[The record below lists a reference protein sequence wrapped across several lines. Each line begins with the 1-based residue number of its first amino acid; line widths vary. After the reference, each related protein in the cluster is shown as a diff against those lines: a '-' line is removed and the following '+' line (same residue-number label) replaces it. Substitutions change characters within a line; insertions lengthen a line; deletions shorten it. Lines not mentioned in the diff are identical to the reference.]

1 MGTEQCLCSL
11 LLPFM
16 SIFSIENAD
25 FSSWYPNRC
34 SVSLSTHNNTNTL
47 LHILMSCAMCKY
59 AQIATAAIK
68 STFLTGK
75 TCPHFASVSEKINMF
90 QNDTFL
96 WFWVGEQIEKYG
108 GATCRLQLRLP
119 LMVFIHTM
127 KLFKRNNL
135 VS

>member
-1 MGTEQCLCSL
+1 
-11 LLPFM
+11 M

-25 FSSWYPNRC
+25 FSRC
-34 SVSLSTHNNTNTL
+34 IPTGATYLY
-47 LHILMSCAMCKY
+47 LHTIMPKLYYIFSAMCKY

-96 WFWVGEQIEKYG
+96 WFWVDEQIEKYG

>member
-1 MGTEQCLCSL
+1 
-11 LLPFM
+11 
-16 SIFSIENAD
+16 
-25 FSSWYPNRC
+25 
-34 SVSLSTHNNTNTL
+34 
-47 LHILMSCAMCKY
+47 MCKY

-108 GATCRLQLRLP
+108 GATCRLETSAEVTTDGFYP
-119 LMVFIHTM
+119 HNETI
-127 KLFKRNNL
+127 
-135 VS
+135 

>member
-1 MGTEQCLCSL
+1 
-11 LLPFM
+11 
-16 SIFSIENAD
+16 
-25 FSSWYPNRC
+25 
-34 SVSLSTHNNTNTL
+34 
-47 LHILMSCAMCKY
+47 MCKY

-96 WFWVGEQIEKYG
+96 WFWVDEQIEKYEYG

-119 LMVFIHTM
+119 LMVFISAS
-127 KLFKRNNL
+127 KRSIRRF
-135 VS
+135 VITEKAPTRATISQ